1 MTTPRVAARDT
12 GRMID
17 LHAPAFRRFL
27 LVLAVAFAAG
37 LAFGGHLYTQRDPV
51 VAGFVPWTAAW
62 PQHAVVAVIG
72 ALLVL
77 GIRARRWPPRT
88 PALTPVRLALAAPLL
103 FLLVFAAFRAG
114 VQVLAGLDP
123 NFTVNAWG
131 GPTYLGAMACHY
143 LDLAVGGIVVVGAL
157 RLILTRRASAA
168 GASGVPRAAAA

>member
-1 MTTPRVAARDT
+1 
-12 GRMID
+12 MID
-17 LHAPAFRRFL
+17 LRSPALHRFL
-27 LVLAVAFAAG
+27 LLLAVGFVAG
-37 LAFGGHLYTQRDPV
+37 LAFGGYLYTRRDPQ

-88 PALTPVRLALAAPLL
+88 PALTPVRLVLAAPLL

-157 RLILTRRASAA
+157 RLILTCPAE
-168 GASGVPRAAAA
+168 VPERQRAARAAS

>member
-1 MTTPRVAARDT
+1 
-12 GRMID
+12 MID
-17 LHAPAFRRFL
+17 LHAPALRRFL
-27 LVLAVAFAAG
+27 LLLAVAFAAG
-37 LAFGGHLYTQRDPV
+37 LAFGGYLYTQRDPV

-62 PQHAVVAVIG
+62 PQHAVVAVVG

-77 GIRARRWPPRT
+77 GIRARRWPARR
-88 PALTPVRLALAAPLL
+88 PALTPARLALAAPLL

-157 RLILTRRASAA
+157 RLILTRRAATAGTGGIQRAPAA
-168 GASGVPRAAAA
+168 